1 MFVAPRFLLV
11 AVLISLSRMLMM
23 NMMVCLEFGVLGFR
37 VWGPGCLQVASDRI
51 YAYLNGRIPLAHNSI
66 MATVIGPTS

>member
-1 MFVAPRFLLV
+1 
-11 AVLISLSRMLMM
+11 MM

-51 YAYLNGRIPLAHNSI
+51 YAYLNSRIPLARNSI